1 MVEGVVGGVR
11 AGGHL
16 GAGTNLEHTGVSVPS
31 WLSYGAQH

>member
-16 GAGTNLEHTGVSVPS
+16 GAGTLNTRVSVS
-31 WLSYGAQH
+31 RVS